1 MMSEKMQKALNGQLN
16 AEMYS
21 AYLYLSMSAYFE
33 SIGLKGFANWMRIQ
47 YREEMTHAEKFYDY
61 INEREGRV
69 VLAQIEAPPT
79 DWPSPLAAFQDT
91 VAHEQKVTALINELV
106 NLAVEE
112 KDHATNNFLQWFVAE
127 QVEEEASVGEVR
139 DKIKLAGETGGGM
152 FMVDRE
158 LATRTFT
165 PPAQSSET

>member
-1 MMSEKMQKALNGQLN
+1 MISETMQKALNGQLN

-33 SIGLKGFANWMRIQ
+33 SKGLKGFANWMRIQ

-79 DWPSPLAAFQDT
+79 DWPSPLAVFQDT

-165 PPAQSSET
+165 PPAQSSDT